1 MGSTLSIAHHHV
13 AQFVTAGDWRELVI
27 GGQRL
32 FVPPFTGR
40 AIVGVQLLG
49 YTDPKGRPVDT
60 FRIRL
65 QRHLPGGDLDDTGWH
80 DLAIRREWSVVYAW
94 TGYVTPDV
102 PLALELE
109 HDGARPIRVWNAALK
124 VDRLSDGGEA

>member
-1 MGSTLSIAHHHV
+1 MADTLSLFHHHV
-13 AQFVTAGDWRELVI
+13 AQWIVPGAWREVVVQ
-27 GGQRL
+27 GQRL
-32 FVPPFTGR
+32 FVPPFAGR
-40 AIVGVQLLG
+40 AIVGAQLLG

-65 QRHLPGGDLDDTGWH
+65 QRHLPGGELDDTGWH
-80 DLAIRREWSVVYAW
+80 DLAIRREWSTVYAW

-102 PLALELE
+102 PMALELE

-124 VDRLSDGGEA
+124 IELLS